1 MILIILGLVVII
13 TILAK
18 YYQQYLDVNIRFSL
32 WERSETFLPLFAIFS
47 MGILGAID
55 DYLNVKNV

>member
-1 MILIILGLVVII
+1 MILIVVASVVIA
-13 TILAK
+13 TILVK
-18 YYQQYLDVNIRFSL
+18 TYGPNFNFNIRFSL

-55 DYLNVKNV
+55 DYLNVKNI